1 MLVSISAD
9 TRHQE
14 LCAAVSTQ
22 QPKLTSFLKYSF
34 AKIILLIDGAE
45 GGDFLGCHRQMDVQ
59 NMVTGMSQLYKAS
72 NVPFDQKVP
81 KKPRYLKILKSIN
94 FVIRKEYKVILR
106 V

>member
-45 GGDFLGCHRQMDVQ
+45 GGDCLGFHRADGCE
-59 NMVTGMSQLYKAS
+59 NKVT
-72 NVPFDQKVP
+72 
-81 KKPRYLKILKSIN
+81 
-94 FVIRKEYKVILR
+94 
-106 V
+106 

>member
-34 AKIILLIDGAE
+34 AKIILLIDGADWR
-45 GGDFLGCHRQMDVQ
+45 GLFGLPQADGCGKHGDIS
-59 NMVTGMSQLYKAS
+59 MSQLYKGS
-72 NVPFDQKVP
+72 NVPFDQ
-81 KKPRYLKILKSIN
+81 
-94 FVIRKEYKVILR
+94 
-106 V
+106 

>member
-1 MLVSISAD
+1 MCISAD

-45 GGDFLGCHRQMDVQ
+45 GGVVWAFTEQMDVK
-59 NMVTGMSQLYKAS
+59 TW
-72 NVPFDQKVP
+72 
-81 KKPRYLKILKSIN
+81 
-94 FVIRKEYKVILR
+94 
-106 V
+106 

>member
-1 MLVSISAD
+1 MLVSMSVD

-34 AKIILLIDGAE
+34 AKILLLIDGAE

-59 NMVTGMSQLYKAS
+59 NLVT
-72 NVPFDQKVP
+72 
-81 KKPRYLKILKSIN
+81 
-94 FVIRKEYKVILR
+94 
-106 V
+106 

>member
-1 MLVSISAD
+1 MCISAD

-45 GGDFLGCHRQMDVQ
+45 GGDCLGFHRQMDVQ

-81 KKPRYLKILKSIN
+81 KKNGYLKILKSIN
-94 FVIRKEYKVILR
+94 FVRKKEYKEILR

>member
-14 LCAAVSTQ
+14 LCAAQ

-45 GGDFLGCHRQMDVQ
+45 GGDCLGFHRQMDVQ
-59 NMVTGMSQLYKAS
+59 NMVT
-72 NVPFDQKVP
+72 
-81 KKPRYLKILKSIN
+81 
-94 FVIRKEYKVILR
+94 
-106 V
+106 